1 MLSTI
6 RRRISFFAGPVLNSS
21 VVPVEDSKLTDEPQV
36 IQSTRE
42 SDAHILRKLLSNTDN
57 MKLEIIAGQ
66 MVGYMSDAGMEE
78 MMKLSVDELSQF
90 TNLLQKVRKAFLRIS
105 ASHWNL

>member
-6 RRRISFFAGPVLNSS
+6 RRRISFFAGPALNSS

-42 SDAHILRKLLSNTDN
+42 SDAHILRKLLSNTNN

-66 MVGYMSDAGMEE
+66 MVEYMSDAGMEE

-90 TNLLQKVRKAFLRIS
+90 TNILQKVRKVFLRES